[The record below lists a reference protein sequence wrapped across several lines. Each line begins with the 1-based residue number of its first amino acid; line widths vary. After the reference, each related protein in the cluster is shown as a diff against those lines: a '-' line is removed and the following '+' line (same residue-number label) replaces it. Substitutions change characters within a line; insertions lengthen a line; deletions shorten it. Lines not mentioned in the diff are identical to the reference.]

1 MHGEV
6 PKHLVV
12 KKAPGRWRRNI
23 AIVVVLVGVAAAL
36 YYVLGSSAPQQQR
49 RGRFA
54 AEGGPVP
61 VLVTPANFA
70 DVPVYLYAVGTVK
83 ALNTVTV
90 KPQVDGKL
98 LTVNFKE
105 GQDVKKGDVIARIDP
120 VTFQAIYDQAVAKKA
135 QDEAILANSRNDLA
149 RFEKLIVTNAINKQQ
164 LDTQKALVDQNVA
177 QVQSDQAAIESA
189 RATLGYTNIVA
200 PLTGRT
206 GIRQVDEGNI
216 VHASDS
222 TGIVVIT
229 QLQPIS
235 VMFNLPQQD
244 LDRVNSAFAK
254 GALSVDALRADTN
267 EVIDHGSL
275 TVVDNQVDASTG
287 TVKLKAEFPNADL
300 RLWPGQFVNVR
311 LLIDTLK
318 HVAVIPTGAVQR
330 GPNGTF
336 VYVVND
342 QNSAAVRNI
351 KVQKQDENQTV
362 VSDGVTPPERV
373 VTTGFARL
381 TDGAK
386 VSLGTGQAGAPAAA
400 DQGARAR
407 RGSGRRTEGPSS
419 SGAEGAGQGQQSGSE
434 RKPNPQQ

>member
-6 PKHLVV
+6 PKYLA
-12 KKAPGRWRRNI
+12 KKTRSRTSRNI

-36 YYVLGSSAPQQQR
+36 YYVFSGSAPQQQR
-49 RGRFA
+49 RSRFA

-98 LTVNFKE
+98 ITINFKE
-105 GQDVKKGDVIARIDP
+105 GQDVKKGDIIARIDP
-120 VTFQAIYDQAVAKKA
+120 TTFQAAYDQAVAKKA
-135 QDEAILANSRNDLA
+135 QDEAILANSRNDLVRYQTLSA
-149 RFEKLIVTNAINKQQ
+149 TNAINKQQ
-164 LDTQKALVDQNVA
+164 LDTQRALVAQNVA

-189 RATLGYTNIVA
+189 QATLGYTGIVA

-244 LDRVNSAFAK
+244 LERVNAAFAK
-254 GALSVDALRADTN
+254 GALSVDGLRADN
-267 EVIDHGSL
+267 NAVIDHGSL
-275 TVVDNQVDASTG
+275 TVVDNQVDATTG
-287 TVKLKAEFPNADL
+287 TVKLKADFPNADL

-342 QNSAAVRNI
+342 ENTASVRTI
-351 KVQKQDENQTV
+351 KVQKQDEDQTV
-362 VSDGVTPPERV
+362 VSDGVKPPERV

-386 VSLGTGQAGAPAAA
+386 VSLSTGQDGTAPAA

-407 RGSGRRTEGPSS
+407 RGTGRHPGGPTGN
-419 SGAEGAGQGQQSGSE
+419 GAEGAGEGQRSGSDT
-434 RKPNPQQ
+434 RPNPPQ